1 METDM
6 KFTAQN
12 TIDREFCLY
21 SDPMTKDQLAEIW
34 ARVYPRSYNETG
46 EKIIEIMTKLSGKL
60 NDQDFV
66 YNFNRT
72 LNIKIRSFA
81 PGLFQIRYN
90 DVHTFN

>member
-1 METDM
+1 METEM

-12 TIDREFCLY
+12 TIDREFCTFSEPL
-21 SDPMTKDQLAEIW
+21 TKNQLAEIW
-34 ARVYPRSYNETG
+34 GRIYPESITPTG
-46 EKIIEIMTKLSGKL
+46 RKITDIIIRLTSKM

-66 YNFNRT
+66 FNFNRS

-90 DVHTFN
+90 DVHIFN